1 MSPLFAM
8 VFVLLVGVLV
18 LASYVERIIHE
29 QGKFLA
35 RNFQE
40 NIEAYE
46 QEEEP
51 QLGRLSGRVPLT
63 FMLLVRLTDIALAM
77 LLTYVVIGGGQWQLM
92 EIVQAGLMLVVV
104 VLVFNQIVPYL
115 LFSRTCGGWLKHFTP
130 LLRVF
135 LVLLLP
141 VTLFLNFF
149 LQVVA
154 LAEPQG
160 TEQPET
166 PAEAVEALIDA
177 GREEGILEESDRQ
190 LIQSVVEFGDK
201 TVREVMTPR
210 PRVTAVPIET
220 TIEQL
225 TEMLREK
232 QHTRVLVYEGSLDD
246 VRGIVVSHDI
256 LQVPDAEARTR
267 TVATLLKP
275 VPFVPESKPVQDLL
289 REMQRDKTRMAVVI
303 NEYGNLAGVVTIEDM
318 VEEIV
323 GEISDDH
330 EKDTGVVREG
340 NGKFVLSGSADVDHL
355 DQLFDQRFDFDQ
367 TEEVSATSVGGLV
380 SELAGHIPA
389 KGEIV
394 LGGGLRFE
402 VLEASGRSVEKV
414 RVTSV
419 PEQV

>member
-46 QEEEP
+46 QEVEP